1 MALAFIGIF
10 VPILPTV
17 PFILLAA
24 CCYSRGSQKFYNW
37 LIKHPKFGPAVIE
50 WRDHRIVRPRAKV
63 ASVITIAL
71 SLSFP
76 VFVIELPLWVR
87 VSVSIIGVSVMAF
100 LISCPSEAPE
110 QSLEENP
117 TVSMT
122 GQSAELETPPKPM
135 SHLA

>member
-110 QSLEENP
+110 QSLEEHSS
-117 TVSMT
+117 VSLA
-122 GQSAELETPPKPM
+122 GQSAELESPAKPV